1 MSVDVFLAR
10 LRQATPH
17 AWVTGTLI
25 ALNFAI
31 WLANLAAG
39 LDPMLPD
46 ARQLL
51 AWGGNLLPLTQVEP
65 WRLASA
71 MFLHAGAI
79 HLGFNMWA
87 LWNVGALAE
96 RFYGNTQFAMIYLL
110 SGLFGSLA
118 SLFFA
123 ARSAVSVGASGAIFG
138 VCGALLAAVLHK
150 RDKLPAPLVASMR
163 SSLFMFVGYSL
174 FLGFTSGVVDNAAH
188 IGGLVAGFVLAW
200 IMAEK
205 FDWADYRRN
214 AVSRALLALGLA
226 LVAAFTMWQMLPA
239 RPAL

>member
-1 MSVDVFLAR
+1 MVDDFLHR
-10 LRQATPH
+10 LRQATPR
-17 AWVTGTLI
+17 ASVTGTLI
-25 ALNFAI
+25 ALNLLV
-31 WLANLAAG
+31 WLANLAGG
-39 LDPMLPD
+39 LSPFLPE
-46 ARQLL
+46 ARELL
-51 AWGGNLLPLTQVEP
+51 AWGGNLLPLTQREP
-65 WRLASA
+65 WRLVSA
-71 MFLHAGAI
+71 MFLHAGII
-79 HLGFNMWA
+79 HLAFNMWA
-87 LWNVGALAE
+87 LWNVGSIAE
-96 RFYGNTQFAMIYLL
+96 RFYGNTQFALIYLL

-123 ARSAVSVGASGAIFG
+123 ARTAVSVGASGAIFG
-138 VCGALLAAVLHK
+138 ITGALLAAILLK

-188 IGGLVAGFVLAW
+188 VGGLVSGFALAW

-214 AVSRALLALGLA
+214 AVSRALVAVGA
-226 LVAAFTMWQMLPA
+226 AIAAAFILWQLLPA